1 VIEINKCGSNDMKI
15 KKIGGVRNIRYRIEE
30 NKVFFKIKNDEKLVK
45 MARNLIEDKIV
56 FDYSIETMEKE
67 VRI

>member
-1 VIEINKCGSNDMKI
+1 
-15 KKIGGVRNIRYRIEE
+15 
-30 NKVFFKIKNDEKLVK
+30 

-67 VRI
+67 VRIWFELEYRDIREIENCTIYKIKKKLPKIYYWKKEYNRSKEIVW